1 MIVYP
6 AIDLKGG
13 QCVRLRRG
21 NMDEATVFHD
31 DPAAQARTFQDAG
44 CEWLH
49 VVDLDGAVTGQ
60 PVNADAVAAILA
72 AVEVPVQLGGG
83 VRTMAAIERWLADGV
98 ARVVLGTVAVKQPAL
113 VRDACAR
120 FPDRIA
126 VGVDARNG
134 RVAIEG
140 WVDDRAG
147 VDAGELASRYEDAGV
162 AAIIYTDIER
172 DGELAGVN
180 VEATCA
186 LAAGMTTPVIASGG
200 VRSLDD
206 IKRLKRYAGS
216 GIEGVICGR
225 ALYEGQLDL
234 AAAIAAARS

>member
-21 NMDEATVFHD
+21 DMDEATVFHD
-31 DPAAQARTFQDAG
+31 DPAAQARAFQDAG
-44 CEWLH
+44 GEWLH
-49 VVDLDGAVTGQ
+49 VVDLDGAITGE
-60 PVNADAVAAILA
+60 PVNAAAVAAILA
-72 AVEVPVQLGGG
+72 AARVPVQLGGG

-120 FPDRIA
+120 FPGRIA
-126 VGVDARNG
+126 VAVDARNG

-147 VDAGELASRYEDAGV
+147 VDAGELACRYEDAGV

-186 LAAGMTTPVIASGG
+186 LAAGLTTPVIASGG

-206 IKRLKRYAGS
+206 IQRLKRFEGS

-234 AAAIAAARS
+234 AAAIAAARG

>member
-21 NMDEATVFHD
+21 VMDDATVFHD
-31 DPAAQARTFQDAG
+31 HPAVQARSFQEAG
-44 CEWLH
+44 CDWLH
-49 VVDLDGAVTGQ
+49 VVDLDGAVSGA
-60 PVNADAVAAILA
+60 PVNSAAVAAILS
-72 AVEVPVQLGGG
+72 AVDVPVQLGGG
-83 VRTMAAIERWLADGV
+83 VRTMDAIERWLDAGV
-98 ARVVLGTVAVKQPAL
+98 TRLVLGTVAVKQPDL

-120 FPDRIA
+120 FPDCIA

-140 WVDDRAG
+140 WVDDSAG
-147 VDAGELASRYEDAGV
+147 VDAVELARRYEDAGV

-172 DGELAGVN
+172 DGEMTSVN
-180 VEATCA
+180 VEAMRA
-186 LAAGMTTPVIASGG
+186 LAESLTTPVIASGG

-206 IKRLKRYAGS
+206 IQRLKRHEDAG
-216 GIEGVICGR
+216 IAGVICGR

-234 AAAIAAARS
+234 AAAIGAA